1 MNGTPAIIERR
12 NQRIST
18 RLRRIQ
24 GQIVALERS
33 LATESDFTVLLQRAA
48 AARGAMSGLIADLI
62 EERLRS
68 LQVVAESNEARAEV
82 AEMIDIV
89 QMLSH
94 LMFLATRRFANP
106 RPHLNSASS
115 HLASLVWILEAPCPA
130 KEKYPLWTP
139 LGRNRSS
146 LKPPWG

>member
-1 MNGTPAIIERR
+1 MKGTSSSIERR
-12 NQRIST
+12 NQRISA

-33 LATESDFTVLLQRAA
+33 LEKEPEFTVLLQRAA

-68 LQVVAESNEARAEV
+68 LQVIAESNEARAEV

-89 QMLSH
+89 HGYL
-94 LMFLATRRFANP
+94 T
-106 RPHLNSASS
+106 
-115 HLASLVWILEAPCPA
+115 
-130 KEKYPLWTP
+130 
-139 LGRNRSS
+139 
-146 LKPPWG
+146 